1 MPSFARLL
9 ATASVAVFLM
19 LLQACG
25 GGGGGGVAAVG
36 TTEILVLPPGSTVNG
51 VSTTTPGTSTVAVNG
66 LATYE
71 FVPNHGTTGALD
83 YANTT
88 RKPIR
93 AATVQAM
100 AADKLTVLA
109 SKTTSDQGTYA
120 FTLPI
125 NTAYSVRVRA
135 ELLNTA
141 GPATWNVAVKD
152 NTQGDALWL
161 IDGGNANTGV
171 TDSVRDIN
179 APSGWNGTSYTATS
193 RVAGVFA
200 ILDTVYTSIKL
211 IRSAQPSA
219 KLPIL
224 SIFWSPANRPITG
237 PPNIAIGEV
246 GNAYF
251 TTTTSGN
258 RVIYLLGKEDV
269 DTDEYDATTIAH
281 EYGHYLQS
289 AFSTN
294 HSVGGEHGVGDKL
307 DMTLA
312 FSEGWGYAW
321 SAMSRNN
328 PVSIDTY
335 GFRQG
340 GAYKFDVS
348 LSPTINKGWYRE
360 DSVQYILFKL
370 YQDQGF
376 TPIWNA
382 MTGPMNTT
390 QSALGSIFSF
400 AAAVRDANNT
410 TVTASLNA
418 LLGSQ
423 SIFVGTGADQ
433 WGFGETNSG
442 ATTGTLPIYTSM
454 SLSTTV
460 SACFDS
466 VNVANSGYPDDNKLG
481 ATKYFRVTVLTP
493 GSRTITARFA
503 DGRDIDFAVYQNRI
517 FKTGAFTDSAS
528 QPLGNSL
535 RTTETAIDTFAAGEI
550 VIRISDFVTTALP
563 VGTPC
568 ATLNIL

>member
-335 GFRQG
+335 GLRQG
-340 GAYKFDVS
+340 VAYKFDVS

-466 VNVANSGYPDDNKLG
+466 VNVTKSGYPDDNKLG
-481 ATKYFRVTVLTP
+481 ATKYFRITVP
-493 GSRTITARFA
+493 AGVRTITARFA
-503 DGRDIDFAVYQNRI
+503 DGRDIDFAVYQNRA

-563 VGTPC
+563 AGTPC